1 MENQG
6 DGNFLW
12 AIEVVLGWIE
22 SLKLVPVG
30 CMRGERI
37 KVFINLFLQL
47 TPFSLLS
54 NHHFPMHYAIPN
66 N

>member
-6 DGNFLW
+6 DGNFLR

-37 KVFINLFLQL
+37 KVGLIFKSIFIA
-47 TPFSLLS
+47 
-54 NHHFPMHYAIPN
+54 FPDAFHLCCTLIFAI
-66 N
+66 

>member
-1 MENQG
+1 MQIWQILNILNQNDKINMENQG
-6 DGNFLW
+6 DGNFLR

-37 KVFINLFLQL
+37 KV
-47 TPFSLLS
+47 SLL
-54 NHHFPMHYAIPN
+54 F
-66 N
+66 

>member
-6 DGNFLW
+6 DGNFLR

-37 KVFINLFLQL
+37 KV
-47 TPFSLLS
+47 SLL
-54 NHHFPMHYAIPN
+54 F
-66 N
+66 

>member
-1 MENQG
+1 MQILQISNILNQNDKINMENQG
-6 DGNFLW
+6 DGNFLR

-37 KVFINLFLQL
+37 KI
-47 TPFSLLS
+47 SLL
-54 NHHFPMHYAIPN
+54 F
-66 N
+66 